1 MGPGGCS
8 PTSRT
13 CGLKR
18 FECGKS
24 VQTSRVPADVTPDLL
39 QSSWKSFFFN
49 TAKGKPELARVT
61 ACEARLTQDSCSRRK
76 E

>member
-24 VQTSRVPADVTPDLL
+24 VQTSRVPDDVTP
-39 QSSWKSFFFN
+39 SSWKSFFFN

-61 ACEARLTQDSCSRRK
+61 ACEARLSQDYCSRWK